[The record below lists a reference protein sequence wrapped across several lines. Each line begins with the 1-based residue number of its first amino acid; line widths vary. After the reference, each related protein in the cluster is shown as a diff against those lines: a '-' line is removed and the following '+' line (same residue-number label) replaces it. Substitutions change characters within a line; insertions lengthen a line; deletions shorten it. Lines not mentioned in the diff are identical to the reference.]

1 LEPAVCQFE
10 VLFLM
15 GAWSLV
21 GGAAGAGAVGLHGIL
36 WNVLKFQHIPQYFK
50 RACARLKGKV

>member
-1 LEPAVCQFE
+1 
-10 VLFLM
+10 M
-15 GAWSLV
+15 GAWSPV

-36 WNVLKFQHIPQYFK
+36 WNVLK